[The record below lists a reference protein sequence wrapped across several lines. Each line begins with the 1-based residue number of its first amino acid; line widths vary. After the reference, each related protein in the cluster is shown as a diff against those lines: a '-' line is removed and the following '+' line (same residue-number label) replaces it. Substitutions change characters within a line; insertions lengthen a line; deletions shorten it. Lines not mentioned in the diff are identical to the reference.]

1 MVYVL
6 VVLIDD
12 ASLLY
17 LVLKLMKMYD
27 VPIVFEVRVEVE
39 VISFVKMYDVY

>member
-12 ASLLY
+12 ASLFY
-17 LVLKLMKMYD
+17 LVLKIMKMYD
-27 VPIVFEVRVEVE
+27 VLIVFGVWVEVE
-39 VISFVKMYDVY
+39 VISVVKRYDVY